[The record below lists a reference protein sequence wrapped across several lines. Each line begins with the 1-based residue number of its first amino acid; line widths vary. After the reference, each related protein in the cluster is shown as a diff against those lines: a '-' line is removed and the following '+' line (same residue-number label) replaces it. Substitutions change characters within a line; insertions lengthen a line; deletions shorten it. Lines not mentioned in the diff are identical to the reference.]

1 MKLITNAKSAGY
13 LLLNQHWVKKTPL
26 PLFFFCKFLWT
37 FQFSFCMFHLTLII
51 FFGLKLSRGQ
61 PKLIC
66 FHMRRCLTSALIHLT
81 KGPFVWRYHHVTTSI
96 MNITTFCN
104 INNRYKE
111 RMMKLVKNF
120 ILQANGRRVRDVRT
134 LWKFDSSKRFSFLH
148 KFHNYFNTRVILKLA
163 V

>member
-1 MKLITNAKSAGY
+1 
-13 LLLNQHWVKKTPL
+13 
-26 PLFFFCKFLWT
+26 
-37 FQFSFCMFHLTLII
+37 MFHLTLII

-66 FHMRRCLTSALIHLT
+66 FRMRRCLTSALIHLT

-96 MNITTFCN
+96 MNITTFIN

-111 RMMKLVKNF
+111 RMMKFVKNF
-120 ILQANGRRVRDVRT
+120 ILQANGRLVRDVRT

-163 V
+163 VYRHWYEIKIKKNITWPSTFPVSSYTTTIVLWFTRS